1 MRRRLV
7 DAEILERLPDV
18 EIGLAG
24 GRDPEPRPVRIPHR
38 AIEAVGAAERLHRFN
53 LPLVQA
59 RLLLLGGIRP
69 ADPQPLGGDD
79 RIVGDDDLEPLRI
92 DLHRGGGLDG
102 VVHALERG
110 PAATVAREGDGVEP
124 EVQDLLDP
132 SRIEHRDRRIDHR
145 VLAVVRG
152 GRRLAGVIVA
162 EQRHHA
168 AEPRRPGEV
177 RVSQHVPGAVDAR
190 ALAVPDAEHAVVRA
204 LAVELGLLRPPARG
218 RRDVLVDP
226 GLEHHVM
233 PVEVRL
239 RAVDLQVEPAE
250 RRSAVAADVAG
261 GIVPGREV
269 ALALGEREPNQR
281 LDPGQED
288 PPARAGVL
296 VVEIDVG

>member
-1 MRRRLV
+1 M
-7 DAEILERLPDV
+7 
-18 EIGLAG
+18 
-24 GRDPEPRPVRIPHR
+24 
-38 AIEAVGAAERLHRFN
+38 
-53 LPLVQA
+53 
-59 RLLLLGGIRP
+59 
-69 ADPQPLGGDD
+69 
-79 RIVGDDDLEPLRI
+79 
-92 DLHRGGGLDG
+92 
-102 VVHALERG
+102 
-110 PAATVAREGDGVEP
+110 
-124 EVQDLLDP
+124 
-132 SRIEHRDRRIDHR
+132 
-145 VLAVVRG
+145 
-152 GRRLAGVIVA
+152 
-162 EQRHHA
+162 
-168 AEPRRPGEV
+168 
-177 RVSQHVPGAVDAR
+177 SQHVPGTVDAR